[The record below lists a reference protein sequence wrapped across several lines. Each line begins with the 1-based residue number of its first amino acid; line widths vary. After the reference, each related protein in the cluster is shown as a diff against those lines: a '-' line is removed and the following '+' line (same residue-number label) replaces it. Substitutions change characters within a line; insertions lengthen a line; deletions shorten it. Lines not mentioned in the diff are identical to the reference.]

1 MTLETT
7 QLPAPVMTTA
17 TVIATTDGLTS
28 GPVPAVRLLIDPA
41 TVAEEED
48 TTGADV
54 MLKVLV
60 VLSRASRLHL
70 SSTVPKLLSKYGMI
84 PPSGDLLWRKP
95 KMCPKTLLNLIKVLR
110 LSAWLRI
117 PRICI

>member
-1 MTLETT
+1 MTLETIH
-7 QLPAPVMTTA
+7 LPASVMTTA
-17 TVIATTDGLTS
+17 TVIATTDGVIS
-28 GPVPAVRLLIDPA
+28 GPAPAVRLLIDPA
-41 TVAEEED
+41 VGAAEED
-48 TTGADV
+48 TIGAGV
-54 MLKVLV
+54 MPKVLV

-84 PPSGDLLWRKP
+84 PPPGDLLWRKP

-110 LSAWLRI
+110 MSAWLRI